1 LRPVAGFR
9 PARSGVDTQDR
20 PHAILRTAEHDAEF
34 GLGHGGFGFVELLLC
49 FLESG
54 GIPGF
59 QGKIQKNGSILHLG
73 SDAPV
78 KLVGF
83 LGLVKLF
90 GQDLGLVGIVPKI
103 GLDGLSFDLLN
114 PLFLGGDVKD
124 ASGRFRVC
132 FAALRRGFSALST

>member
-59 QGKIQKNGSILHLG
+59 QGKIQKNGSIL
-73 SDAPV
+73 
-78 KLVGF
+78 
-83 LGLVKLF
+83 GLVKLF